1 MNTTSRRRRSLE
13 GLVAEAELRRCKE
26 DKRYFIENYWHI
38 PVEGAPGG
46 RALFKFWDFQH
57 DAFNALQDNKR
68 VVIAKCR
75 QLGMTTLT
83 MADTA
88 HELLFAEDRFEALV
102 LSWREDVAQSTLGMI
117 EFGYQ
122 YLPAWMRARLPKR
135 DDRTKERITFRHK
148 DGRTTAA
155 QAFSGTGRSGASK
168 TATRVILDEY
178 ALMDNQGAVYRA
190 VEPTTLAAMRN
201 PGNKA
206 VFIVL
211 STARGNRNQHARLFW
226 DGWDGKTSWKALFYP
241 ATCNKFL
248 ADYSSDAEGFWA
260 AWESKR
266 LEYAGRDHEFFAD
279 YPRTAEEAFRE
290 SGRGRFANV
299 PELADCPPFE
309 YAGFLVREGSN
320 YKIDLARGDLDMQ
333 AAHIWLADEL
343 PNLPTKVNYVI
354 SADPSGGVG
363 KDYHAAQVMCHDG
376 DGVRVVA
383 YIHRNDVDPTEFAD
397 YLDVTGRVFK
407 GANGRPALIVVERN
421 ENNEGEVLSRLRQRR
436 YPNLFR
442 YMAKDRPTERL
453 APVFGWPINKATK
466 PEAIN
471 ALARL
476 LPSEPDGGGGFRP
489 APKLQGIYPELRD
502 ELVNYVVIEKD
513 NGRIEMKADG
523 NGHDDLVTSTAI
535 GCAVLERQ
543 KPRRLSGSAPIN
555 ETVLEDGPIVA
566 FNPTEY
572 LDKQMAEAQRADRKA
587 RVAWRRLQRR
597 QESSRRQRS

>member
-1 MNTTSRRRRSLE
+1 MTTISRRRRTLE
-13 GLVAEAELRRCKE
+13 GMVAEAELRRCKE

-46 RALFKFWDFQH
+46 RALFKLWDFQG
-57 DAFNALQDNKR
+57 DAFDALQDNKR

-88 HELLFAEDRFEALV
+88 HELLFSDDRFEALV
-102 LSWREDVAQSTLGMI
+102 LSWREDIAQSTLGMI

-122 YLPAWMRARLPKR
+122 YLPAWMKARLPKR
-135 DDRTKERITFRHK
+135 DDRTKERITFRHR
-148 DGRTTAA
+148 DGRTTSA

-178 ALMDNQGAVYRA
+178 ALMENQGAVYRA
-190 VEPTTLAAMRN
+190 IEPTTLAAMRN
-201 PGNKA
+201 PGKKA
-206 VFIVL
+206 VFIVI
-211 STARGNRNQHARLFW
+211 STPRGNRNQYARLFW
-226 DGWDGKTSWKALFYP
+226 DAWDQKSNWRGLFYP
-241 ATCNKFL
+241 VTCNRFL
-248 ADYSSDAEGFWA
+248 AGEGEDFWA
-260 AWESKR
+260 AWEMKR
-266 LEYAGRDHEFFAD
+266 NTEYAGRDHEFFAD
-279 YPRTAEEAFRE
+279 YPRSPEEAFRE
-290 SGRGRFANV
+290 SGRGRFGNV

-309 YAGFLVREGSN
+309 YAGFLVREGSG
-320 YKIDLARGDLDMQ
+320 YKIDYAKGDLDTQ
-333 AAHIWLADEL
+333 AAHIWLSDEL
-343 PNLPTKVNYVI
+343 NNLPKTVNYVI

-363 KDYHAAQVMCHDG
+363 KDYHAAQVLCYDDG
-376 DGVRVVA
+376 GARIVA

-397 YLDVTGRVFK
+397 WLDVAGRVFK
-407 GANGRPALIVVERN
+407 GSNGRPALIVVERN
-421 ENNEGEVLSRLRQRR
+421 ENNEGEVLARLRQRR

-453 APVFGWPINKATK
+453 APVYGWPINKATK

-471 ALARL
+471 ALARM
-476 LPSEPDGGGGFRP
+476 LPAEPDGNGGFRP
-489 APKLQGIYPELRD
+489 APKLHGIYPELRD
-502 ELVNYVVIEKD
+502 ELVNYVIVEKD

-543 KPRRLSGSAPIN
+543 KPRKVSGSAPIN
-555 ETVLEDGPIVA
+555 ETVPEDGPMVV

-572 LDKQMAEAQRADRKA
+572 LDREMANAVRAERKERA
-587 RVAWRRLQRR
+587 AWRRLNRR
-597 QESSRRQRS
+597 QQSNRRQR

>member
-1 MNTTSRRRRSLE
+1 MATMSRRRRSLE

-57 DAFNALQDNKR
+57 DAFDALQSNKR

-88 HELLFAEDRFEALV
+88 HELLFSEDRFEALV
-102 LSWREDVAQSTLGMI
+102 LSWREDIAQSTLGMI

-135 DDRTKERITFRHK
+135 DDRTKERITFRHS
-148 DGRTTAA
+148 DGRTTSA

-178 ALMDNQGAVYRA
+178 ALMENQGAVYRA
-190 VEPTTLAAMRN
+190 IEPTTLAAMRN
-201 PGNKA
+201 PGKKA
-206 VFIVL
+206 VFIVI
-211 STARGNRNQHARLFW
+211 STPRGNRNQYARLFW
-226 DGWDGKTSWKALFYP
+226 DAWDQKSNWRGLFYP
-241 ATCNKFL
+241 VTCNRFL
-248 ADYSSDAEGFWA
+248 AGEGEDFWA
-260 AWESKR
+260 AWEMKR
-266 LEYAGRDHEFFAD
+266 TTEYAGRDHEFFAD
-279 YPRTAEEAFRE
+279 YPRSPEEAFRE
-290 SGRGRFANV
+290 SGRGRFANL

-309 YAGFLVREGSN
+309 VAGFLVRDGAN
-320 YKIDLARGDLDMQ
+320 YKIDLARSDLDMQ
-333 AAHIWLADEL
+333 AAHIWLADEFA
-343 PNLPTKVNYVI
+343 NLPKQVNYVI

-363 KDYHAAQVMCHDG
+363 KDYHAAQVMCVDEG
-376 DGVRVVA
+376 MVRIVA

-397 YLDVTGRVFK
+397 YLDVAGRVFK
-407 GANGRPALIVVERN
+407 GANGRPAVIVVERN
-421 ENNEGEVLSRLRQRR
+421 ENNEGEVISRLRQRR

-453 APVFGWPINKATK
+453 APVYGWPINKATK

-476 LPSEPDGGGGFRP
+476 FPAEPDGEGGFRP

-513 NGRIEMKADG
+513 NGRVETRADG
-523 NGHDDLVTSTAI
+523 NGHDDLVSSTAI

-543 KPRRLSGSAPIN
+543 RPRKLSGSAPIN
-555 ETVLEDGPIVA
+555 ETVPEDGPIVV

-572 LDKQMAEAQRADRKA
+572 LDKQMAEAHRVERKA
-587 RVAWRRLQRR
+587 KVAWRRLQRR
-597 QESSRRQRS
+597 QENSRRQRI